1 MSKWPVHIYCY
12 WGVRLAN
19 YKLTSQLY
27 AQLVH
32 SDVGS
37 DILGSKKDE
46 EEAVNIR
53 PRNELSRA
61 LWSKYHKCKNSLTYL
76 T

>member
-1 MSKWPVHIYCY
+1 MFKWLVHFYCY
-12 WGVRLAN
+12 WGVQRELAN

-32 SDVGS
+32 SDVGP

-53 PRNELSRA
+53 PRNHLSRA
-61 LWSKYHKCKNSLTYL
+61 PWSKYQNRKNSLT
-76 T
+76 